1 MQMQAAGAKGWKDL
15 SFVFSEKPRSSV
27 DSDSALSPTDEG
39 LTSRDVTGYG
49 SRLDGTCSICSSSSL
64 VLAPCGLQGCKNRP
78 APFPG
83 HMSYKT
89 INQAL
94 FVCHILAYLLLCCY
108 LLGLLFCVLLVFV
121 GVFSVFWLF

>member
-15 SFVFSEKPRSSV
+15 SLVFSEKSRSSV

-83 HMSYKT
+83 RMSYKT
-89 INQAL
+89 TKPGFICVPHL
-94 FVCHILAYLLLCCY
+94 SVFFIV
-108 LLGLLFCVLLVFV
+108 LLFIRASFLCVVSFR
-121 GVFSVFWLF
+121 